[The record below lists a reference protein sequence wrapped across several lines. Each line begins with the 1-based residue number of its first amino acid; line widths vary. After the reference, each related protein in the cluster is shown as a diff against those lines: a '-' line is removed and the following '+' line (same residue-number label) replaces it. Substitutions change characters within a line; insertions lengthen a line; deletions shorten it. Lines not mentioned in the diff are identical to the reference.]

1 MAEEFEAGL
10 VKVVDEEGKEHSFE
24 LLDAIETDEG
34 RFVALLPVYENPEE
48 SLEDDGEL
56 IILKVENENGDDILC
71 PIEDDELFDEIGA
84 LFEERLEELY
94 EIEEAESPADAE

>member
-1 MAEEFEAGL
+1 MAEEFDFGM
-10 VKVVDEEGKEHSFE
+10 VKVMDEDGKEHSFE
-24 LLDAIETDEG
+24 LLDAIETEEG

-48 SLEDDGEL
+48 SLEDADEL
-56 IILKVENENGDDILC
+56 IILKVESEDGEDILC

-94 EIEEAESPADAE
+94 EIEETDAPADAE

>member
-1 MAEEFEAGL
+1 MAEEFEAGI
-10 VKVVDEEGKEHSFE
+10 VKVLDEDGKEHSFE
-24 LLDAIETDEG
+24 LLDAIETEDG
-34 RFVALLPVYENPEE
+34 RFVALLPIYDEPEE

-56 IILKVENENGDDILC
+56 IILKVESEDGEDVLC

-94 EIEEAESPADAE
+94 EIEEAEEPADE

>member
-1 MAEEFEAGL
+1 MAEEFEAGI
-10 VKVVDEEGKEHSFE
+10 VKVLDEDGKEHSFE
-24 LLDAIETDEG
+24 LLDAIETEDG
-34 RFVALLPVYENPEE
+34 RFVALLPIYDEPEE

-56 IILKVENENGDDILC
+56 IILKVESEDGEDVLL

-94 EIEEAESPADAE
+94 EIEEVEEPADAE

>member
-1 MAEEFEAGL
+1 MTEEFEAGI
-10 VKVVDEEGKEHSFE
+10 VKVLDEDGKEHSFE
-24 LLDAIETDEG
+24 LLDAIETEDG
-34 RFVALLPVYENPEE
+34 RFVALLPIYDEPEE

-56 IILKVENENGDDILC
+56 IILKVESEDGEDVLC

-94 EIEEAESPADAE
+94 EIEEAEEPADE